1 MQETTYQLSIY
12 EITEL
17 EQCETIIERGLRTF
31 VDVGGALLKI
41 RDKKLYRQEYS
52 TFEEYCQSKWS
63 IARRT
68 AYQYIEASKVIENV
82 RRGAQ
87 IEPVN
92 ERQARPLTKLDP
104 EQQREIWR
112 EVVETAPEGKITGK
126 FVEEV
131 VERKTKP
138 HVSHNSGEN
147 EWYTPPEFIEAARQA
162 MGSIDT
168 DPASSDIANQT
179 VKAKTYFTIEDNGL
193 ICRWTGNVWL
203 NPPYSQPQ
211 VSDFTKLT
219 VGRYLNGEIEQA
231 CILVNN
237 ATETEFFQRMLAFC
251 SAVCF
256 PKSRIKFIDPEGN
269 PSGAPLQ
276 GQAILY
282 FGENIKDF
290 TEAFDEFGAVL
301 YAN

>member
-1 MQETTYQLSIY
+1 MQLSFI
-12 EITEL
+12 EKSEL
-17 EQCETIIERGLRTF
+17 QQCETIIEEGLRTF

-52 TFEEYCQSKWS
+52 TFEEYINKRWDISK
-63 IARRT
+63 RH
-68 AYQYIEASKVIENV
+68 AYRLIDAANITDNLKSDPGVTLPQFEKH
-82 RRGAQ
+82 
-87 IEPVN
+87 
-92 ERQARPLTKLDP
+92 ARPLKNLEP
-104 EQQREIWR
+104 EEQREVWAEI
-112 EVVETAPEGKITGK
+112 VDTAPEGKITSK